1 LGQKEMTDTE
11 SGISTNNPTELEWK
25 NKKIKL
31 LRLFAVLAVFPPALF
46 YSINWFFYPPTNPS
60 VRGIF
65 MVYAGYLGSTIGVLI
80 WAFMPAWIYRIAI
93 LLLKKNYDRTYELT
107 FLIGGLIFAAY
118 GFYGSQMN

>member
-1 LGQKEMTDTE
+1 MTDTE

-80 WAFMPAWIYRIAI
+80 WAFMPAWIYRITI
-93 LLLKKNYDRTYELT
+93 LLLKKNYDRALDLV
-107 FLIGGLIFAAY
+107 FLIGGFIFAAY